1 MSVTRNS
8 EERFMGR
15 DRRPTARSAWRE
27 RYVPCS
33 RGRHWALVLLPC
45 PRVFAAVP
53 ARVRLLVARTM
64 SSRRIRWYPL
74 RPWSAMLRHGFAGRR
89 AMLIVDP
96 PRRTLVAMLMLG
108 LALVVSRAPWSDAPR
123 AEVPRAPINRSG
135 VLGGA
140 DYLSAVPENWQG
152 GLIVFAHGIQ
162 RGPGPGAVAAP
173 PIGSHILAEGHAWV
187 ASGYRA
193 REYQPHLFIED
204 LVALRD
210 LFLKEIGPPR
220 WTIIYGQSMGGHI
233 TVASLELRPGLYQGG
248 LAECG
253 LVDGIGIAD
262 YLMAYT
268 AAAELIAGVPLL
280 DAPDRET
287 FARLLNERVVPAL
300 GMPGSYTAR
309 GRQFD
314 SVVKY
319 LMGADQSGND
329 LPLRLQGLQRRYLLN
344 MMYRRRDLE
353 NEPNPGLRGA
363 STAHVRYRID
373 PGLGLT
379 AVELNAR
386 VRRLH
391 PAKDARSPSANPVYA
406 ERTGRLTVP
415 LITLHETGDAWVPL
429 SLEQS
434 YRRRTIAAGTDH
446 LLVQRVMRASSHCG
460 FNGETREQAF
470 DDLVA
475 WIERGVR
482 PAGEDLLAPDLS
494 RIGLRWTPV
503 LYPEDPLA
511 RRTP

>member
-1 MSVTRNS
+1 MSRPRPRMS
-8 EERFMGR
+8 P
-15 DRRPTARSAWRE
+15 RR
-27 RYVPCS
+27 
-33 RGRHWALVLLPC
+33 ALVGLL
-45 PRVFAAVP
+45 A
-53 ARVRLLVARTM
+53 
-64 SSRRIRWYPL
+64 
-74 RPWSAMLRHGFAGRR
+74 
-89 AMLIVDP
+89 
-96 PRRTLVAMLMLG
+96 LG
-108 LALVVSRAPWSDAPR
+108 LALVALRVPWSDAPAAGAQR
-123 AEVPRAPINRSG
+123 AAISRKG

-140 DYLSAVPENWQG
+140 DYLIEVPANWNG
-152 GLIVFAHGIQ
+152 GLVVFAHGIQ
-162 RGPGPGAVAAP
+162 RGVGPGAAAP
-173 PIGSHILAEGHAWV
+173 PPIGLHILAEGHAWA

-193 REYQPHLFIED
+193 REYQPDLFIED
-204 LVALRD
+204 LMALRE
-210 LFLKEIGPPR
+210 LFLREIGQPR

-233 TVASLELRPGLYQGG
+233 VVASLELRPGIYQGG

-287 FARLLNERVVPAL
+287 FARILNERVVPAL

-319 LMGADQSGND
+319 LMGADHAGND

-344 MMYRRRDLE
+344 MMYRPREQQDLE
-353 NEPNPGLRGA
+353 KEPNPGLRGA
-363 STAHVRYRID
+363 STAHIRYRID

-379 AVELNAR
+379 EDELNAR
-386 VRRLH
+386 VRRVH
-391 PAKDARSPSANPVYA
+391 PARDARSPSANPVYA

-434 YRRRTIAAGTDH
+434 YRRRTIAAATDH
-446 LLVQRVMRASSHCG
+446 LLVQRVVRAGSHCG
-460 FNGETREQAF
+460 LDGEVREQSF
-470 DDLVA
+470 DDLLA

-482 PAGEDLLAPDLS
+482 PQGEDVLASNLS
-494 RIGLRWTPV
+494 RIGLKWTPTLLV
-503 LYPEDPLA
+503 EDPLA
-511 RRTP
+511 PRR